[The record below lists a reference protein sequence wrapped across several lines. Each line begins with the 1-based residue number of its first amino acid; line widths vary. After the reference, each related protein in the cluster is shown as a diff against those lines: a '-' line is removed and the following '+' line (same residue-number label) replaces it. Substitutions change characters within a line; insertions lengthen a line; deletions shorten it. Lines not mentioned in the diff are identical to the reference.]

1 MAPLKK
7 KQSKHS
13 LLPTY
18 VLIGVGIASIVTG
31 ISWKQLTPTSSF
43 WNAEDAATLAELQAA
58 AHAESIPESAKSRA
72 TDSLVRQQHPTENP
86 QSARALYESKQEELN
101 QARRNHERWGYCLTG
116 IGALTAFAGL
126 LVGRSFG

>member
-1 MAPLKK
+1 MAPPKK
-7 KQSKHS
+7 KQSKNS

-18 VLIGVGIASIVTG
+18 VLVSVGLALIVTG

-58 AHAESIPESAKSRA
+58 AHAESIPETLKSRK
-72 TDSLVRQQHPTENP
+72 TESTVHQHPTENP
-86 QSARALYESKQEELN
+86 QSARVLYESKQAELN
-101 QARRNHERWGYCLTG
+101 QARRNHDRWGYCLTG
-116 IGALTAFAGL
+116 VGALTAFAGL